1 MAVAVRETSGSLA
14 DEERRR
20 IVYDGGLLIFEKVPP
35 MEELCAFAD
44 DLIRFTLDT
53 RDPVM
58 AQFEMDRD
66 DYLAR
71 VATLQKRFREHAE
84 ARRLFVAALEWVG
97 VDLGRTCW
105 DRLYLRVLPS
115 GEEYASGRAAKLG
128 FHRDTWSSNVY
139 SQTNWWA
146 PIYPITAGRT
156 LAFYPGYWS
165 RPLKNTSG
173 AWDLE
178 EVRVRRRAGEP
189 VALVPE
195 PDERVDAAS
204 ELRIAVEPGGLLCFS
219 GAHLHAAV
227 PNSTGLAS
235 FSVEVRTVDAGDAA
249 LNVGAPNVD
258 GEAPRIASGWF
269 RGVLDGTPLPEV
281 MASGDPDDRRA
292 EMGYGR

>member
-1 MAVAVRETSGSLA
+1 MAVAVREISGSLA
-14 DEERRR
+14 DEERRQ
-20 IVYDGGLLIFEKVPP
+20 IVYDGGLLIFERVGP
-35 MEELCAFAD
+35 MLELCALAD

-53 RDPVM
+53 RDPAR
-58 AQFEMDRD
+58 AQYEMDSD
-66 DYLAR
+66 DYLSR
-71 VATLQKRFREHAE
+71 VETLHKRFREHEDAK
-84 ARRLFVAALEWVG
+84 RMFLAALEWAG

-105 DRLYLRVLPS
+105 DWLYLRALPS

-156 LAFYPGYWS
+156 LAFYPDYWS

-173 AWDLE
+173 AWDLD
-178 EVRVRRRAGEP
+178 EVRVQRRAGEP

-195 PDERVDAAS
+195 PAEPVDTAS
-204 ELRIAVEPGGLLCFS
+204 ELRIAVEPGDLLCFS

-227 PNSTGLAS
+227 PNTTGLAR

-249 LNVGAPNVD
+249 LNIGAPNVD
-258 GEAPRIASGWF
+258 GAAPHVPLNWF
-269 RGVLDGTPLPEV
+269 RHVHDGAYLADAAGP
-281 MASGDPDDRRA
+281 ARPDA
-292 EMGYGR
+292 

>member
-1 MAVAVRETSGSLA
+1 MAVAVLEISGSLP

-20 IVYDGGLLIFEKVPP
+20 IVYDGGLLVFKAVSP
-35 MEELCAFAD
+35 MKEFCAFAD
-44 DLIRFTLDT
+44 ALIRELLDT

-58 AQFEMDRD
+58 AQYEMDRD
-66 DYLAR
+66 DYLIR
-71 VATLQKRFREHAE
+71 VETLQKRFREHEE
-84 ARRLFVAALEWVG
+84 AKRLFLAALEDAG
-97 VDLGRTCW
+97 VDLGRTFW

-156 LAFYPGYWS
+156 LAFYPDYWS

-173 AWDLE
+173 AWDLD

-195 PDERVDAAS
+195 PDERVDTAS
-204 ELRIAVEPGGLLCFS
+204 ELRPVILPGDLLCFS

-227 PNSTGLAS
+227 PNETGLAR
-235 FSVEVRTVDAGDAA
+235 FSVEVRTADARDVA
-249 LNVGAPNVD
+249 LNVGAPNTD

-269 RGVLDGTPLPEV
+269 RSVLDGTLLPEV
-281 MASGDPDDRRA
+281 VASDDSDDRRA
-292 EMGYGR
+292 EMGYGG